1 MEDQEVLLTTV
12 FGLLVCLEEVL
23 LELTKLCGDSAHLT
37 ELGMVRAERTYWKE
51 RYSIE

>member
-23 LELTKLCGDSAHLT
+23 LELIKKCGDTAHLT
-37 ELGMVRAERTYWKE
+37 ELVMVHDERAYWKG
-51 RYSIE
+51 RYGID